1 MIAKNLFISQLGA
14 CTRTLNAQLKQQIIQ
29 VGAVDT
35 GRMKNTVKVKVT
47 YDFQRDLFFIQS
59 SDMAKQ
65 VFYYLYVDK
74 GTKNKDGSI
83 RIKARDI
90 TDKTLDRPKVQAA
103 LDRLYD
109 KWLDYILDRQFE

>member
-47 YDFQRDLFFIQS
+47 YDFQREIFYIQS

-74 GTKNKDGSI
+74 GTI
-83 RIKARDI
+83 HIKARDI
-90 TDKTLDRPKVQAA
+90 TDKTLERPKVQAA
-103 LDRLYD
+103 LDRLYN

>member
-1 MIAKNLFISQLGA
+1 VIAKNLFISQLGA

-47 YDFQRDLFFIQS
+47 YDFKREVFYIQS

-74 GTKNKDGSI
+74 GTI
-83 RIKARDI
+83 HIKARDI
-90 TDKTLDRPKVQAA
+90 TDKTLERPKVQAA

>member
-1 MIAKNLFISQLGA
+1 VIAKNLFISQLGA

-47 YDFQRDLFFIQS
+47 YDFQREIFYIQS

-74 GTKNKDGSI
+74 GTI
-83 RIKARDI
+83 HIKARDI
-90 TDKTLDRPKVQAA
+90 TDKTLERPKVQAA
-103 LDRLYD
+103 LDRLYN

>member
-74 GTKNKDGSI
+74 GTI
-83 RIKARDI
+83 HIKARDI
-90 TDKTLDRPKVQAA
+90 TDKTLERPKVQAA

>member
-1 MIAKNLFISQLGA
+1 VIAKNLFISQLGA

-35 GRMKNTVKVKVT
+35 GRMNTGRMKNTVKVKVT
-47 YDFQRDLFFIQS
+47 YDFQREIFYIQS

-74 GTKNKDGSI
+74 GTI
-83 RIKARDI
+83 HIKARDI
-90 TDKTLDRPKVQAA
+90 TDKTLERPKVQAA
-103 LDRLYD
+103 LDRLYN

>member
-35 GRMKNTVKVKVT
+35 GRMKNMVKVKVT
-47 YDFQRDLFFIQS
+47 YDFQRDLFYIQS

-74 GTKNKDGSI
+74 GTI
-83 RIKARDI
+83 HIKARDI
-90 TDKTLDRPKVQAA
+90 TDKTLERPKVQAA

>member
-47 YDFQRDLFFIQS
+47 YDFQRDLFYIQS

-74 GTKNKDGSI
+74 GTI
-83 RIKARDI
+83 HIKARDI
-90 TDKTLDRPKVQAA
+90 TDKTLERPKVQAA

>member
-1 MIAKNLFISQLGA
+1 VIAKNLFISQLGA

-74 GTKNKDGSI
+74 GTI
-83 RIKARDI
+83 HIKARDI
-90 TDKTLDRPKVQAA
+90 TDKTLERPKVQAA

>member
-1 MIAKNLFISQLGA
+1 VIAKNLFISQLGA

-47 YDFQRDLFFIQS
+47 YDFQRETFYIQS

-74 GTKNKDGSI
+74 GTI
-83 RIKARDI
+83 HIKARDI
-90 TDKTLDRPKVQAA
+90 TDKTLERPKVQAA
-103 LDRLYD
+103 LDRLYN